1 MHVNPTVERTEYPP
15 VTEAANWIEGRV
27 FPSDLPLLNVSQ
39 AVPGYATSDDVL
51 EHMAQVLRE
60 PTVSKYGHALGLPA
74 LREAYAAYLAVN
86 TDHISHN
93 NIAITAG
100 CNQAFHVALTALA
113 KSGDQVLLPT
123 PWYFNHKMS
132 LDMLGIETVPLP
144 CAPEHQLIPN
154 ASDAEKLI
162 TAKTRAIVLVTPNN
176 PTGQEYPAATIDA
189 FYQLCKSRGI
199 TLILDET
206 YRDFRRDTAT
216 PVHSVFTDPDWAQ
229 TAIHLYS
236 FSKAYALA
244 GYRVGAMTAA
254 EDFLTEVTK
263 VLDCVS
269 ICAPQLSQRA
279 SLFALQHAQ
288 NWKQEKCTEM
298 HQRAS
303 AFSDAL
309 KHNDHGYQITA
320 MGAYFA
326 YLEHPF
332 DLPARQLAR
341 HLSDE
346 ANLLALPGEMFGPQ
360 QEKHLRV
367 AFANVSIDAMPEIA
381 RRLAAFRP

>member
-1 MHVNPTVERTEYPP
+1 MHVNSFVERTEFPP
-15 VTEAANWIEGRV
+15 VTEAANWIADRV
-27 FPSDLPLLNVSQ
+27 FPSDLPLINVSQ

-51 EHMAQVLRE
+51 DHMTQVLRD
-60 PTVSKYGHALGLPA
+60 PAVSKYGHALGLLP
-74 LREAYAAYLAVN
+74 LREAYAEYLAVDSN
-86 TDHISHN
+86 HISDT

-100 CNQAFHVALTALA
+100 CNQGFHVALTALA
-113 KSGDQVLLPT
+113 KPGDQVLLPT

-132 LDMLGIETVPLP
+132 LDMLGIEAVPLR
-144 CAPEHQLIPN
+144 CATEHQLVP
-154 ASDAEKLI
+154 DPTVAEKLI
-162 TAKTRAIVLVTPNN
+162 TSKTRAIVLITPNN
-176 PTGQEYPAATIDA
+176 PTGQEYPPATIDA
-189 FYQLCKSRGI
+189 FYQLCKTRGI

-206 YRDFRRDTAT
+206 YRDFRQDTSA
-216 PVHSVFTDPDWAQ
+216 PVHSVFNDPDWSQ

-244 GYRVGAMTAA
+244 GYRVGALTTS

-279 SLFALQHAQ
+279 ALFALQNART
-288 NWKQEKCTEM
+288 WKQEKCAEM
-298 HQRAS
+298 QQRAT
-303 AFSDAL
+303 AFSNAL
-309 KHNDHGYQITA
+309 RHNDHGYQITA

-341 HLSDE
+341 YLADE

-360 QEKHLRV
+360 QERHLRV
-367 AFANVSIDAMPEIA
+367 AFANVSLDIMPEIV
-381 RRLAAFRP
+381 RRIAAFRP

>member
-1 MHVNPTVERTEYPP
+1 MHVNPSVERTEFPP
-15 VTEAANWIEGRV
+15 VTEAANWIAGRE
-27 FPSDLPLLNVSQ
+27 FPSDLPLINVSQ

-51 EHMAQVLRE
+51 DHMAQVLRE
-60 PTVSKYGHALGLPA
+60 PVVSKYGHALGLPP
-74 LREAYAAYLAVN
+74 LREAYANYLAKN
-86 TDHISHN
+86 SKHISDA

-100 CNQAFHVALTALA
+100 CNQAFHVAMTALA
-113 KSGDQVLLPT
+113 KTGDQVLLPV

-132 LDMLGIETVPLP
+132 LDMLGIETVPLA
-144 CAPEHQLIPN
+144 CRTEHQLIPEP
-154 ASDAEKLI
+154 AEAEKLI
-162 TAKTRAIVLVTPNN
+162 TGKTRAIVLVTPNN
-176 PTGQEYPAATIDA
+176 PTGQEYPPDTIDE
-189 FYQLCKSRGI
+189 FYRLCKARGI
-199 TLILDET
+199 TLVLDET
-206 YRDFRRDTAT
+206 YRDFRQHTTA
-216 PVHSVFTDPDWAQ
+216 PVHSVFEDPDWSQ
-229 TAIHLYS
+229 TVIHLYS

-244 GYRVGAMTAA
+244 GYRVGAMTAG
-254 EDFLTEVTK
+254 EDFLVEITK

-279 SLFALQHAQ
+279 ALFALQHAQ
-288 NWKQEKCTEM
+288 DWKHDKCTEM
-298 HQRAS
+298 HQRAG

-326 YLEHPF
+326 YLEHPAS
-332 DLPARQLAR
+332 LPARQLAR
-341 HLSDE
+341 YLSDE

-367 AFANVSIDAMPEIA
+367 AFANVSLEIMPEIA

>member
-1 MHVNPTVERTEYPP
+1 MHVNPSVEQTEFPP
-15 VTEAANWIEGRV
+15 VTEAANWIADRV
-27 FPSDLPLLNVSQ
+27 FPKELPLINVSQ

-51 EHMAQVLRE
+51 DHMSHALRE
-60 PTVSKYGHALGLPA
+60 PAVSKYGHVLGMPP
-74 LREAYAAYLAVN
+74 LREAYAEYLAS
-86 TDHISHN
+86 DSKQISEA
-93 NIAITAG
+93 NIAIAAG

-113 KSGDQVLLPT
+113 KPGDQVLLPT

-132 LDMLGIETVPLP
+132 LDMLGIETVSLA
-144 CAPEHQLIPN
+144 CETENQLIPN
-154 ASDAEKLI
+154 AEDAEKLI

-176 PTGQEYPAATIDA
+176 PTGQEYPPATIDA
-189 FYQLCKSRGI
+189 FYQLCKTRGI

-206 YRDFRRDTAT
+206 YRDFRQDTSIPA
-216 PVHSVFTDPDWAQ
+216 HSVFNDPDWSK

-244 GYRVGAMTAA
+244 GYRVGSITAA
-254 EDFLTEVTK
+254 EDFLVEVTK

-269 ICAPQLSQRA
+269 ICAPQLSQKA
-279 SLFALQHAQ
+279 ALFALQHAQ
-288 NWKQEKCTEM
+288 NWKQEKCAQM
-298 HQRAS
+298 QQRAS
-303 AFSDAL
+303 AFGDAL

-326 YLEHPF
+326 YLEHPYN
-332 DLPARQLAR
+332 LPARQLAR
-341 HLSDE
+341 FLSDE

-367 AFANVSIDAMPEIA
+367 AFANVSLDVMPEIA
-381 RRLAAFRP
+381 RRLATFRP